1 MPYVFQGSKINL
13 CPTLRC
19 IGSGIPLRAL
29 DIMACG
35 GLLMTPVQPEL
46 LEYFVPNQDAIIYSS
61 MEEAAD
67 LMSFYLQHED
77 AMELLRKNG
86 REKIRAAFRMEDR
99 LQMILDQVF
108 CKA

>member
-1 MPYVFQGSKINL
+1 
-13 CPTLRC
+13 
-19 IGSGIPLRAL
+19 
-29 DIMACG
+29 
-35 GLLMTPVQPEL
+35 
-46 LEYFVPNQDAIIYSS
+46 

-108 CKA
+108 C